1 MERYAPFRF
10 EWQMQDDPL
19 LRRAELAILESKIIR
34 REVRG
39 NLALARVELERAK
52 RRTMRWARLEI
63 TQYPQLRSEM
73 VDRACA
79 DPESPAEKK
88 A

>member
-1 MERYAPFRF
+1 VERYAPFRF

-19 LRRAELAILESKIIR
+19 LRRAELAILESKMIR
-34 REVRG
+34 RQVRA
-39 NLALARVELERAK
+39 NLTLARVELAQFK
-52 RRTMRWARLEI
+52 RTTRWARLEL
-63 TQYPQLRSEM
+63 TQYPQLGSEM
-73 VDRACA
+73 VGRACA

>member
-1 MERYAPFRF
+1 MRRSALNG
-10 EWQMQDDPL
+10 QMQDDPL

-39 NLALARVELERAK
+39 NLALARVELARAK
-52 RRTMRWARLEI
+52 RTTMQWAPPEI
-63 TQYPQLRSEM
+63 TTQLRSEM

>member
-19 LRRAELAILESKIIR
+19 LRRAELAILESKMIR
-34 REVRG
+34 RQVRG
-39 NLALARVELERAK
+39 NLVLARVELARVK
-52 RRTMRWARLEI
+52 ARLEI
-63 TQYPQLRSEM
+63 TQYPQLGSEM

-79 DPESPAEKK
+79 DPESLAEKK